1 MKNKKIVIIL
11 SILVLCILSLIITLK
26 LTTKSKEGTVIATS
40 KIGDI
45 TDNDMNEYITTL
57 ENTFGQK
64 IDTNLLKKEDKQLII
79 NEIVNNKVILNKA
92 KKSKIKSSKVY
103 KEKVKQLEDALL
115 KEMFLQE
122 LVNKN
127 ITEEKIKERYDEVN
141 SVLKDKKE
149 YKVKHIV
156 VKTEEEIKQVIKELR
171 KDTFEEVAEKYSID
185 DSKNVGGDLGYV
197 IEGQTVKEFDDVLK
211 QQPVNKLSEPFKTQ
225 FGWHVLIKED
235 ERNATIAD
243 FESTKS
249 SVKDA
254 LIRDFMREYGLNN
267 IKDLNIVVLDGE
279 TVSK

>member
-11 SILVLCILSLIITLK
+11 SILVLCILSLVITLK
-26 LTTKSKEGTVIATS
+26 LTRNDIKDGKTIATS

-45 TDNDMNEYITTL
+45 TDKDMDEYIKTL

-64 IDTNLLKKEDKQLII
+64 IDTASLKKEDKQLII

-92 KKSKIKSSKVY
+92 RKSKIKNSKVY
-103 KEKVKQLEDALL
+103 KEKVKQLEDVLL

-156 VKTEEEIKQVIKELR
+156 VKTEEEIKQVIKELK

-211 QQPVNKLSEPFKTQ
+211 QQPINKLSEPFKTQ

-243 FESTKS
+243 FESTKN

-267 IKDLNIVVLDGE
+267 IKDLNIVVLDN
-279 TVSK
+279 

>member
-11 SILVLCILSLIITLK
+11 SILVLCILSLVITLK
-26 LTTKSKEGTVIATS
+26 LTRNDIKDGKTIATS

-45 TDNDMNEYITTL
+45 TDKDMDEYIKTL

-64 IDTNLLKKEDKQLII
+64 IDTASLKKEDKQLII

-92 KKSKIKSSKVY
+92 RKSKIKNSKVY
-103 KEKVKQLEDALL
+103 KEKVRQLEDVLL

-156 VKTEEEIKQVIKELR
+156 VKTEEEIKQVIKELK

-211 QQPVNKLSEPFKTQ
+211 QQPINKLSEPFKTQ

-243 FESTKS
+243 FESTKN

-267 IKDLNIVVLDGE
+267 IKDLNIVVLDN
-279 TVSK
+279 

>member
-11 SILVLCILSLIITLK
+11 SILVLCILSLVITLK
-26 LTTKSKEGTVIATS
+26 LTRNDIKDGKTIATS

-45 TDNDMNEYITTL
+45 TDKDMDEYIKTL

-64 IDTNLLKKEDKQLII
+64 IDTASLKKEDKQLII

-92 KKSKIKSSKVY
+92 RKSKIKSSKVY
-103 KEKVKQLEDALL
+103 KEKVRQLEDVLL

-122 LVNKN
+122 LVSKN

-156 VKTEEEIKQVIKELR
+156 VKTEEEIKQVIKELK

-211 QQPVNKLSEPFKTQ
+211 QQPINKLSEPFKTQ

-243 FESTKS
+243 FESTKN

-267 IKDLNIVVLDGE
+267 IKDLNIVVLDN
-279 TVSK
+279 